1 MGKCSCQ
8 EPFLP
13 TAAFIRHFRQL
24 SSMEQQLVRREEES
38 LELDVPAM
46 AARLDRTDILLLR
59 QFYLTRSPHPNDTE
73 GHVLRLLVD
82 KLKRNGGLAGKRL
95 SYSAIRHR
103 LENLVALGLLGKIL
117 RTNPK
122 IYYPLDNRVQPV
134 RRVIFYFAAELVGL
148 KDGGERV

>member
-1 MGKCSCQ
+1 MD
-8 EPFLP
+8 
-13 TAAFIRHFRQL
+13 
-24 SSMEQQLVRREEES
+24 VRA
-38 LELDVPAM
+38 V

-59 QFYLTRSPHPNDTE
+59 QFYLTRSPCPHDTQ

-82 KLKRNGGLAGKRL
+82 RVQRNSEFAGKRL

-103 LENLVALGLLGKIL
+103 LENLVALGLLGKIP

-122 IYYPLDNRVQPV
+122 IYYPLDHLVQPV

-148 KDGGERV
+148 KDGGDRV

>member
-1 MGKCSCQ
+1 
-8 EPFLP
+8 
-13 TAAFIRHFRQL
+13 
-24 SSMEQQLVRREEES
+24 MEQQLLRREQES
-38 LELDVPAM
+38 VELDVRAM

-59 QFYLTRSPHPNDTE
+59 QFYLTRSPYPHDTQ

-82 KLKRNGGLAGKRL
+82 KLRRNGELAEKRL

-103 LENLVALGLLGKIL
+103 LENLVTMGLLGTIT

-122 IYYPLDNRVQPV
+122 IYYPLDNLVQPV

-148 KDGGERV
+148 KDGGDRV

>member
-1 MGKCSCQ
+1 
-8 EPFLP
+8 
-13 TAAFIRHFRQL
+13 
-24 SSMEQQLVRREEES
+24 MEQQLLRREEES
-38 LELDVPAM
+38 VQLDVRAM

-59 QFYLTRSPHPNDTE
+59 QFYLTRAPYPHDTQ

-82 KLKRNGGLAGKRL
+82 KLRCNGGLCGKTL

-103 LENLVALGLLGKIL
+103 LENLAAMGLLGKIP

-122 IYYPLDNRVQPV
+122 IYYPLDNLVQPA

-148 KDGGERV
+148 KDGGDPV